1 MVQEGLEVISGV
13 GASLVWRRQSRRG
26 EGDRDRQAEAEAEK
40 EAARTEMGARSNQ
53 KSKPMTEK
61 HGDGRRER
69 HRARVTGRRRGHVCP
84 SL

>member
-1 MVQEGLEVISGV
+1 MQEGLEVISGV
-13 GASLVWRRQSRRG
+13 GASLVWRRQSRKG
-26 EGDRDRQAEAEAEK
+26 EGDRDRQAEAER

-61 HGDGRRER
+61 HGDGHRER
-69 HRARVTGRRRGHVCP
+69 HGARVTGRWRGHVCP